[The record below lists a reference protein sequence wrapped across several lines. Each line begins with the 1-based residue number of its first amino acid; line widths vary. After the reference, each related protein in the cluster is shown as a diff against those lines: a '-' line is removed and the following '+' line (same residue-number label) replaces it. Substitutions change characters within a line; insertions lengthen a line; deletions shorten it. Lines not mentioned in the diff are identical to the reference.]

1 MVHFIT
7 DILLSNH
14 KVLGLSAKNFLILKN
29 LNNFFILHTNLILST
44 VVGNYINTNED
55 DFRI

>member
-29 LNNFFILHTNLILST
+29 LNNLILQKNLILST